1 MKRSG
6 AIPSQIIQQFLESG
20 HIRCQQ
26 PVPDGNLQPSSLDLR
41 LGPVAH
47 QVRATFLPRRGES
60 IEDAL
65 RLYQV
70 GRLDLSQ
77 PTVLQRD
84 CTYVVEL
91 QERLH
96 LPPEVHAYT
105 NNKSTS
111 GRTNIW
117 VRALVDGLPRFDRIP
132 EGYAGKAYVMITP
145 RSWSVRV
152 QAGTTLN
159 QARFLI
165 GDNRLMDLELDM
177 HHQRV
182 GLVYNAAGERI
193 TPQLDRGILLTA
205 DLSQDTIG
213 YKARHTDQVVDLTS
227 TQPHLAEDFFE
238 PVFAER
244 GEVVLKRGEF
254 YIMSTCEFLRVP
266 PAYAVE
272 MVAYDIHSGEFRSHY
287 AGFFDPGFGYGQDG
301 EVLGTPAVLEVD
313 PHEDVIIRH
322 GQPICKMVY
331 EYLIKDPEKIYG
343 VNLSSHYMHQRGPQ
357 LGRLFTQ
364 PQSQA
369 AQTVSAL

>member
-6 AIPSQIIQQFLESG
+6 AIPSQIIQQFLDSQ
-20 HIRCQQ
+20 HIRCEA
-26 PVPDGNLQPSSLDLR
+26 PVPPDNLQPSSLDLR
-41 LGPVAH
+41 LGSMAY
-47 QVRATFLPRRGES
+47 QVQATFLPRRNES

-70 GRLDLSQ
+70 ARLDLSEGA
-77 PTVLQRD
+77 VLKKD
-84 CTYVVEL
+84 HTYVVEL
-91 QERLH
+91 QERMY

-132 EGYAGKAYVMITP
+132 EGYQGKVYVMITP

-165 GDNRLMDLELDM
+165 GDNRLNDLELDM
-177 HHQRV
+177 AQQRV
-182 GLVYNAAGERI
+182 GLVYNGEGQAQA
-193 TPQLDRGILLTA
+193 PQLDRGILLTA
-205 DLSQDTIG
+205 DLSGDIVG
-213 YKARHTDQVVDLTS
+213 FRARHTTRVVDLTS
-227 TQPHLAEDFFE
+227 SEPHPAEEFFE
-238 PVFAER
+238 PVRAHR
-244 GEVVLKRGEF
+244 GELLLQRNEF
-254 YIMSTCEFLRVP
+254 YIMSTCEYLRVP
-266 PAYAVE
+266 PSYAVE

-287 AGFFDPGFGYGQDG
+287 AGFFDPGFGYGEDG
-301 EVLGTPAVLEVD
+301 QVKGTPAVLEVD

-343 VNLSSHYMHQRGPQ
+343 VGGMGSHYMHQRGPQ
-357 LGRLFTQ
+357 LGRLF
-364 PQSQA
+364 
-369 AQTVSAL
+369 SAFPARV